1 MLLLLVLQKAIAE
14 NTKNKA
20 ANLEKKRAEK
30 AKYSDKKAAY
40 YESMML

>member
-1 MLLLLVLQKAIAE
+1 MLHGNYGIFTLMKAKAIAE

-30 AKYSDKKAAY
+30 AKYSNKKA
-40 YESMML
+40 